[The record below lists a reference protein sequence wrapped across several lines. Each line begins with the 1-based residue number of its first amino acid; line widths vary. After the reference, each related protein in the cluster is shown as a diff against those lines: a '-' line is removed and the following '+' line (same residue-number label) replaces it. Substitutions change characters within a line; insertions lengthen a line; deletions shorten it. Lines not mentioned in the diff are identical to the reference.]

1 MKIGNDW
8 SIACTKSMKNVGSN
22 VGTAKRHVAATPVC
36 PPSRLSPPA

>member
-22 VGTAKRHVAATPVC
+22 VGTAKPIATQHELVRQVA
-36 PPSRLSPPA
+36 